1 MIYFL
6 RTCFPLFI
14 DAFVMDVALGSL
26 SSSHIGPPRKLVGEV
41 ARAGGAPFLVTN
53 VDSNRSC
60 SFRVD
65 RVSLLEKRRGSTN
78 RAREWQES
86 CRSRLATETNQ
97 QTCRKGFADT
107 FRSIFSL
114 VRLSLTSDLTSMG
127 LDWTWTCQVC
137 GKPHGEG
144 ERARKCVTCGRERHV
159 RSPKIS
165 ALSAQFRSC
174 DPRDE
179 RLRRAA
185 PSDEEATKAPRVRWG
200 GVEGRQALVL
210 FHRSEYEAI
219 DRTALKD
226 DTIRVLASVKEALET
241 CKT

>member
-1 MIYFL
+1 MSPS
-6 RTCFPLFI
+6 RKTC
-14 DAFVMDVALGSL
+14 LGSVSPGRL
-26 SSSHIGPPRKLVGEV
+26 WERL
-41 ARAGGAPFLVTN
+41 ARAGGAPFLVTI

-65 RVSLLEKRRGSTN
+65 RVSLLEKRRGPTN
-78 RAREWQES
+78 PARMT
-86 CRSRLATETNQ
+86 RILLIATETNQ
-97 QTCRKGFADT
+97 QTCRKGFADF
-107 FRSIFSL
+107 FRSIFSRI
-114 VRLSLTSDLTSMG
+114 RLLLTSDLTSMG

-159 RSPKIS
+159 RAPKIS

-179 RLRRAA
+179 RLRCAA

-200 GVEGRQALVL
+200 GFEGRQALVL

>member
-1 MIYFL
+1 M
-6 RTCFPLFI
+6 
-14 DAFVMDVALGSL
+14 
-26 SSSHIGPPRKLVGEV
+26 
-41 ARAGGAPFLVTN
+41 RA
-53 VDSNRSC
+53 
-60 SFRVD
+60 
-65 RVSLLEKRRGSTN
+65 
-78 RAREWQES
+78 
-86 CRSRLATETNQ
+86 
-97 QTCRKGFADT
+97 
-107 FRSIFSL
+107 
-114 VRLSLTSDLTSMG
+114 
-127 LDWTWTCQVC
+127 
-137 GKPHGEG
+137 
-144 ERARKCVTCGRERHV
+144 
-159 RSPKIS
+159 PKIS

-200 GVEGRQALVL
+200 GFEGRQALVL